1 MNINFN
7 LGQRYR
13 YPSRRSVVFGNCG
26 MVATASQLAA
36 GAGMDMLKAG
46 GNAVDAAI
54 ATAICLTVVEPV
66 SNGIGSDAFAIIW
79 MKDHLYGLNSSGFAP
94 GAISAD
100 IVRGMG
106 HTEMPIRGWLPVTVP
121 GAPAAWR
128 ELSRRFGRLPFR
140 KLFEPAIGYAR
151 YGYAIS
157 PFVAHEWEQERKA
170 LSVYAEDPAFS
181 GWFDTFLNAGRA
193 PRPGE
198 IVRLK
203 DHADTLE
210 EIAES
215 ETAALYAGCIADI
228 IDAFARETGGYLRK
242 EDLSAWNP
250 EWVDPVSINYRGYD
264 VWELPPNG
272 HGIVPL
278 MALNI
283 LKGYDFTERDTVET
297 LHRQFE
303 AMKLAYADGKKYIT
317 EPSCMTRTVEEL
329 LSDRYAEERRS
340 LIGETAREP
349 EAGDPR
355 CGGTVYLSTADGE
368 GNMVSF
374 IQSNYNY
381 FGSGIVIPG
390 TGIALQDRGANFS
403 LDENHDNCLAPRKR
417 TYHTIIPGFLTK
429 EGRAVGLFG
438 VMGGFMQPQGHLQ
451 VITNTL
457 DFGMN
462 PQEALDC
469 PRWQWVGGK
478 SFQVERGFDPYL
490 VEQLRKRGH
499 DIIIKDDLQ
508 GFGRGEMI
516 WRNEEGVLMGATE
529 PRADGTVAVW

>member
-128 ELSRRFGRLPFR
+128 ELSRHFGRLPFR

-203 DHADTLE
+203 D
-210 EIAES
+210 
-215 ETAALYAGCIADI
+215 GCSLCRTHCRHHRCLCQRD
-228 IDAFARETGGYLRK
+228 RR
-242 EDLSAWNP
+242 
-250 EWVDPVSINYRGYD
+250 
-264 VWELPPNG
+264 
-272 HGIVPL
+272 VP
-278 MALNI
+278 
-283 LKGYDFTERDTVET
+283 
-297 LHRQFE
+297 
-303 AMKLAYADGKKYIT
+303 
-317 EPSCMTRTVEEL
+317 S
-329 LSDRYAEERRS
+329 ERRP
-340 LIGETAREP
+340 LRME
-349 EAGDPR
+349 
-355 CGGTVYLSTADGE
+355 
-368 GNMVSF
+368 
-374 IQSNYNY
+374 
-381 FGSGIVIPG
+381 SGMG
-390 TGIALQDRGANFS
+390 RSRQHQLQR
-403 LDENHDNCLAPRKR
+403 L
-417 TYHTIIPGFLTK
+417 
-429 EGRAVGLFG
+429 
-438 VMGGFMQPQGHLQ
+438 
-451 VITNTL
+451 
-457 DFGMN
+457 
-462 PQEALDC
+462 
-469 PRWQWVGGK
+469 
-478 SFQVERGFDPYL
+478 
-490 VEQLRKRGH
+490 
-499 DIIIKDDLQ
+499 
-508 GFGRGEMI
+508 
-516 WRNEEGVLMGATE
+516 
-529 PRADGTVAVW
+529 

>member
-1 MNINFN
+1 M
-7 LGQRYR
+7 
-13 YPSRRSVVFGNCG
+13 
-26 MVATASQLAA
+26 
-36 GAGMDMLKAG
+36 
-46 GNAVDAAI
+46 
-54 ATAICLTVVEPV
+54 
-66 SNGIGSDAFAIIW
+66 
-79 MKDHLYGLNSSGFAP
+79 
-94 GAISAD
+94 
-100 IVRGMG
+100 
-106 HTEMPIRGWLPVTVP
+106 P

-215 ETAALYAGCIADI
+215 ETAALYAGRIADI

-303 AMKLAYADGKKYIT
+303 AMKLAYADGKKYIAR
-317 EPSCMTRTVEEL
+317 PSCMTRTVEEL
-329 LSDRYAEERRS
+329 LSDRYAEEDPSSEKRQGNLKPAIPDAAAPFTFPRQTAKETWFPISRATTTTLEAASSS
-340 LIGETAREP
+340 LGPALLFRTEAPTSAWTKTMTTAWHR
-349 EAGDPR
+349 
-355 CGGTVYLSTADGE
+355 
-368 GNMVSF
+368 GNAPT
-374 IQSNYNY
+374 IQS
-381 FGSGIVIPG
+381 SP
-390 TGIALQDRGANFS
+390 ASLQR
-403 LDENHDNCLAPRKR
+403 
-417 TYHTIIPGFLTK
+417 
-429 EGRAVGLFG
+429 GRAIETLG
-438 VMGGFMQPQGHLQ
+438 VMGGFMQPQGHVQ

-499 DIIIKDDLQ
+499 DIIIKGVRPAGLRTRRNDL
-508 GFGRGEMI
+508 EK
-516 WRNEEGVLMGATE
+516 
-529 PRADGTVAVW
+529 

>member
-66 SNGIGSDAFAIIW
+66 SNGIGSDAFAIVW

-215 ETAALYAGCIADI
+215 ETAALYAGRIAHI

-250 EWVDPVSINYRGYD
+250 DGSI
-264 VWELPPNG
+264 PSAS
-272 HGIVPL
+272 I
-278 MALNI
+278 
-283 LKGYDFTERDTVET
+283 T
-297 LHRQFE
+297 E
-303 AMKLAYADGKKYIT
+303 AMTYGNFLRTAMA
-317 EPSCMTRTVEEL
+317 SC
-329 LSDRYAEERRS
+329 LSWRS
-340 LIGETAREP
+340 TSSKDTISRKETP
-349 EAGDPR
+349 
-355 CGGTVYLSTADGE
+355 
-368 GNMVSF
+368 
-374 IQSNYNY
+374 
-381 FGSGIVIPG
+381 
-390 TGIALQDRGANFS
+390 
-403 LDENHDNCLAPRKR
+403 
-417 TYHTIIPGFLTK
+417 
-429 EGRAVGLFG
+429 
-438 VMGGFMQPQGHLQ
+438 
-451 VITNTL
+451 
-457 DFGMN
+457 
-462 PQEALDC
+462 
-469 PRWQWVGGK
+469 
-478 SFQVERGFDPYL
+478 
-490 VEQLRKRGH
+490 
-499 DIIIKDDLQ
+499 
-508 GFGRGEMI
+508 
-516 WRNEEGVLMGATE
+516 
-529 PRADGTVAVW
+529 

>member
-1 MNINFN
+1 MIEKGSSTGVFFIARNGLGKGASMKYNRKKSQYFRGKYAASPQIRGGIMNINFN

-215 ETAALYAGCIADI
+215 ETAALYAGRIADI

-283 LKGYDFTERDTVET
+283 LKDTISRKET
-297 LHRQFE
+297 
-303 AMKLAYADGKKYIT
+303 
-317 EPSCMTRTVEEL
+317 P
-329 LSDRYAEERRS
+329 
-340 LIGETAREP
+340 
-349 EAGDPR
+349 
-355 CGGTVYLSTADGE
+355 
-368 GNMVSF
+368 
-374 IQSNYNY
+374 
-381 FGSGIVIPG
+381 
-390 TGIALQDRGANFS
+390 
-403 LDENHDNCLAPRKR
+403 
-417 TYHTIIPGFLTK
+417 
-429 EGRAVGLFG
+429 
-438 VMGGFMQPQGHLQ
+438 
-451 VITNTL
+451 
-457 DFGMN
+457 
-462 PQEALDC
+462 
-469 PRWQWVGGK
+469 
-478 SFQVERGFDPYL
+478 
-490 VEQLRKRGH
+490 
-499 DIIIKDDLQ
+499 
-508 GFGRGEMI
+508 
-516 WRNEEGVLMGATE
+516 
-529 PRADGTVAVW
+529 

>member
-66 SNGIGSDAFAIIW
+66 SNGIGSDAFAIVW

-215 ETAALYAGCIADI
+215 ETAALYAGRIAHI

-329 LSDRYAEERRS
+329 LSRPLMPKKEDPSSEKRQGNRSRLSEMRRHR
-340 LIGETAREP
+340 LPFHGRRRRKYGFLYPDELQLLWKRH
-349 EAGDPR
+349 R
-355 CGGTVYLSTADGE
+355 H
-368 GNMVSF
+368 
-374 IQSNYNY
+374 
-381 FGSGIVIPG
+381 PG

-403 LDENHDNCLAPRKR
+403 LDENHNNRLAPRKR

-429 EGRAVGLFG
+429 EGRAVGPLASW
-438 VMGGFMQPQGHLQ
+438 
-451 VITNTL
+451 
-457 DFGMN
+457 
-462 PQEALDC
+462 EASC
-469 PRWQWVGGK
+469 SSRAICK
-478 SFQVERGFDPYL
+478 SSQI
-490 VEQLRKRGH
+490 H
-499 DIIIKDDLQ
+499 STS
-508 GFGRGEMI
+508 
-516 WRNEEGVLMGATE
+516 A
-529 PRADGTVAVW
+529 